1 MHSKLGLDS
10 SIGLSNFLTGTS
22 LPPEVIQKTDHPN
35 LAFMASGTLPP
46 NAADLLGGTRLYS
59 LISLGSEVFDLI
71 VFDSPPVL
79 GLADAQL
86 ISGAAAA
93 TVFVVGAADQ
103 KKEMMRSALRRLR
116 FARAKLIGTVLTK
129 FDPKTVGY
137 AYAYSYKYGYEY
149 SSGAQPYG
157 TVASLTAEEHKPAAA
172 VEEQPLPQPEAS

>member
-1 MHSKLGLDS
+1 
-10 SIGLSNFLTGTS
+10 
-22 LPPEVIQKTDHPN
+22 
-35 LAFMASGTLPP
+35 
-46 NAADLLGGTRLYS
+46 

-71 VFDSPPVL
+71 VFDAPPVL

-86 ISGAAAA
+86 ISGAAGA

-103 KKEMMRSALRRLR
+103 KKEMLRSALRRLR

-149 SSGAQPYG
+149 SSPAAAYG
-157 TVASLTAEEHKPAAA
+157 PVTPLAVEEHKPAPI
-172 VEEQPLPQPEAS
+172 EEQPLPQPEAS